1 MFDEQVVTKAKDEAT
16 MIKLAMR
23 SYYRFMSAYALAS
36 ATQGG
41 TGGRTISDQDVLNF
55 LKAFNNNKLLSSAK
69 VEVEILKRIQTE
81 VQQQAAIAGKIAAGG
96 HDATATLKLLS
107 IPGAA
112 LNLTMDDLGR
122 KVGVDMD
129 FADKPDEDAEV
140 STDAPVQTD
149 APYSKDDFS
158 KIIASRAGSGFLVPF
173 NLDEGPGGANITNV
187 EDLIE
192 SGQLTRD
199 DANRLLGRQ

>member
-1 MFDEQVVTKAKDEAT
+1 MKMNESKIKRVGKDV
-16 MIKLAMR
+16 IKLE
-23 SYYRFMSAYALAS
+23 SIALAKLS
-36 ATQGG
+36 RSIGKDFAQAVEL
-41 TGGRTISDQDVLNF
+41 ISQ
-55 LKAFNNNKLLSSAK
+55 NNGK
-69 VEVEILKRIQTE
+69 VIISGIGKSGN
-81 VQQQAAIAGKIAAGG
+81 IAGKIAAGG